1 MIWGVQSPS
10 RAEKLESEPSR
21 VTYKRHWAR
30 FTHVIIEGGFI
41 LFILA
46 LLSGQTQEMRTKERS
61 DSNWRQSLCSNE
73 FLIDFEWEDNSS
85 SDLML
90 CYGFV
95 GLRDPRQQF
104 LVIFLTFLCCRSLS
118 RLKGVL
124 LWKLAGFFMPL
135 RRQTSFWRCCCQKWT
150 QHVFPVDQSHFWS
163 HERCPE
169 RLQSA
174 PEALS
179 QREHNADAPGGISG
193 LDCIFFCEGS
203 KAKKVEN
210 HWCNLW
216 RCIVICYV
224 C

>member
-1 MIWGVQSPS
+1 MLLS
-10 RAEKLESEPSR
+10 RAVLFYLFWHFCQ
-21 VTYKRHWAR
+21 VRHRKWGR
-30 FTHVIIEGGFI
+30 MR
-41 LFILA
+41 
-46 LLSGQTQEMRTKERS
+46 GQTQTGDRVCVLMNFWLILSEETTAHLI
-61 DSNWRQSLCSNE
+61 LC
-73 FLIDFEWEDNSS
+73 FF
-85 SDLML
+85 
-90 CYGFV
+90 YGFV

-163 HERCPE
+163 HGRCPE

-216 RCIVICYV
+216 RCIFICYV